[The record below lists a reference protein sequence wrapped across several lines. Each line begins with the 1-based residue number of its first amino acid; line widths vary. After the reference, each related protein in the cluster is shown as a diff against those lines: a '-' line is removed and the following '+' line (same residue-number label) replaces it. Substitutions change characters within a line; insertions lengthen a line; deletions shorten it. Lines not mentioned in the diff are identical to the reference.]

1 MAGVRVVTDSACDL
15 PADLVDDLGIE
26 VVPLTIR
33 FGDEEYTDRRTITG
47 AQFYEKLRTVA
58 ELPETAA
65 PSPGA
70 YEEVFR
76 RLAQDGADGIV
87 CVCLSSGLSATMQS
101 AENAARAVGDEIAV
115 RVIDSHSITMGLG
128 TQVVEAA
135 RAARAGR
142 GLDDVAGVVEEL
154 IPRTRVYGVLDTLEF
169 LKKGGR
175 IGSAQA
181 MLGTLLSIK
190 PVLDLSTGVVEAESR
205 QRTRGKAL
213 RHLAE
218 MVTRHG
224 AVGHLAVMHGDAP
237 DVDAFVDLLTARYDR
252 AEIHVGLIGA
262 TIGTHGGPGI
272 MGVTFV
278 VPD

>member
-15 PADLVDDLGIE
+15 PKELADQLGIE
-26 VVPLTIR
+26 IVPLTIR
-33 FGDEEYTDRRTITG
+33 FGSEEYTDRLTIT
-47 AQFYEKLRTVA
+47 AAEFYEKLRTTA
-58 ELPETAA
+58 DLPETAA

-70 YEEVFR
+70 YEEAFN
-76 RLAQDGADGIV
+76 RLADDGADGIV
-87 CVCLSSGLSATMQS
+87 CACLSSGLSATMQS
-101 AENAARAVGDEIAV
+101 AENAARAVGDRITV
-115 RVIDSHSITMGLG
+115 RVIDSRSITMGLG

-135 RAARAGR
+135 RAAAAGR
-142 GLDDVAGVVEEL
+142 GLDDVAGVVEDL
-154 IPRTRVYGVLDTLEF
+154 IPRTRVHGVLDTLEF

-224 AVGHLAVMHGDAP
+224 AITHVAVMHGDAP
-237 DVDAFVDLLTARYDR
+237 DVDAFLDLLAPHYPRDD
-252 AEIHVGLIGA
+252 IHVGLIGA

-272 MGVTFV
+272 IGVTYV